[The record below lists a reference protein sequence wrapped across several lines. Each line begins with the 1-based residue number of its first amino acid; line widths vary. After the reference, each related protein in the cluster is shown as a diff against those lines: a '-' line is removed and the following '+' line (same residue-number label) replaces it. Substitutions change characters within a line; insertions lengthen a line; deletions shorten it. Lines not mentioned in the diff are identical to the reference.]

1 MIEQTVRTPWTTTR
15 SRDFNFS
22 IATPAFCAD
31 LAPTFSW
38 LSLTLWA
45 AANSDGIHLGSELSG
60 SDSVSLSST
69 MSEGKRKTRES
80 ARVTVNLS
88 VTSKLLRRNCCTSDS
103 GLGQTSQKNGTDVTM
118 DTHGGQFYRPEMC
131 LRNAVTSVLH
141 SNGSALCE
149 NTDSKAV
156 SDSSVCKILVGLG

>member
-1 MIEQTVRTPWTTTR
+1 MIEQTVRTPRTTTR

-38 LSLTLWA
+38 LSFTLWA

-80 ARVTVNLS
+80 GLRSTRD
-88 VTSKLLRRNCCTSDS
+88 SKLI
-103 GLGQTSQKNGTDVTM
+103 GHVEASQEE
-118 DTHGGQFYRPEMC
+118 P
-131 LRNAVTSVLH
+131 
-141 SNGSALCE
+141 
-149 NTDSKAV
+149 
-156 SDSSVCKILVGLG
+156 